1 MGINGPRSTGVLRWH
16 TARLWPLFMALI
28 FGVSRNGFQLH
39 GKRKNS
45 EKIKVVVAKREAATS
60 ETTVKIIKKNKPT
73 PSKVDNLKS
82 SVVGWLPERHF
93 GSGLV
98 TGCG

>member
-60 ETTVKIIKKNKPT
+60 ETTVKIIKKTSQHP
-73 PSKVDNLKS
+73 LKLITLRAP
-82 SVVGWLPERHF
+82 W
-93 GSGLV
+93 
-98 TGCG
+98 